1 MSQRKPLFI
10 QISFLLALAPFVA
23 QAYEY
28 GPDPRRTGAP
38 GDVSTCV
45 SSGCHS
51 GTVNTGPTGSGVKII
66 LSNGATSYV
75 PGQTMA
81 ISVQITDSTKVKF
94 GFEMTARLASNL
106 ANGQAGDFN
115 PTDTLTQVIC
125 DDGSIKKTGS
135 PCTQFPV
142 EFIEHNDAGYEASTP
157 KSYTFNFS
165 WTPPA
170 SASAGNVVLYVAAN
184 AGPGDPP
191 VQTPTN
197 VYTSSVTL
205 TPATTPIVTGITNG
219 ASNQSTIGANTY
231 VQIYGQ
237 NLSTSSGLG
246 WGAAFTTNSNGT
258 SSMPT
263 SLAGTSVTLGGTPA
277 YVEYV
282 SPGQVNVVTPN
293 VVGNN
298 IPVIVT
304 VNNTASAAFSVTMLP
319 QAAAFFEW
327 CPPTTDCDKYL
338 IAQHSADYSN
348 VGKVNLFPSLPAN
361 FTTPAAPGE
370 TILLYGTGFGP
381 TSPQIAAG
389 IQTDKV
395 YYLTP
400 TPTATLGSSPATV
413 VFGGLVPPFSQ
424 VYQFNITIPANMPAG
439 DWPLVVTANGA
450 TSYSGMITVN

>member
-1 MSQRKPLFI
+1 
-10 QISFLLALAPFVA
+10 
-23 QAYEY
+23 
-28 GPDPRRTGAP
+28 
-38 GDVSTCV
+38 
-45 SSGCHS
+45 
-51 GTVNTGPTGSGVKII
+51 
-66 LSNGATSYV
+66 
-75 PGQTMA
+75 
-81 ISVQITDSTKVKF
+81 
-94 GFEMTARLASNL
+94 
-106 ANGQAGDFN
+106 
-115 PTDTLTQVIC
+115 
-125 DDGSIKKTGS
+125 
-135 PCTQFPV
+135 
-142 EFIEHNDAGYEASTP
+142 
-157 KSYTFNFS
+157 
-165 WTPPA
+165 
-170 SASAGNVVLYVAAN
+170 VVLYVAAN